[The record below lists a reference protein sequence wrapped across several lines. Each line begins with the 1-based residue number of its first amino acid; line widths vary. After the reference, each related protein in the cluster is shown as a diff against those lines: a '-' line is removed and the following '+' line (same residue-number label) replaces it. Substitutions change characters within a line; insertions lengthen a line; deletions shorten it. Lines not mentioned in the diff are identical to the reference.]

1 MNVDTLSRN
10 LINIL
15 KEDDDFG
22 CDVME
27 FYNKSLPMGDQSTND
42 TIINLF
48 TLQFMD
54 KGIIE
59 SEKHRMEVQIE
70 E

>member
-1 MNVDTLSRN
+1 MNVHALSMN

-15 KEDDDFG
+15 EKDDDFG

-27 FYNKSLPMGDQSTND
+27 SYDKTLPMGDQSAND
-42 TIINLF
+42 TIINLL

-54 KGIIE
+54 KEIVE
-59 SEKHRMEVQIE
+59 FK
-70 E
+70 